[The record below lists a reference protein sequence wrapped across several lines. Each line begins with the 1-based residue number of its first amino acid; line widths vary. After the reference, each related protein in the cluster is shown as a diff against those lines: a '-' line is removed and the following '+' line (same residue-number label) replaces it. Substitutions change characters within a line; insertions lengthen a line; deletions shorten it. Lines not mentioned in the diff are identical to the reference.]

1 MNPFHDSPEVA
12 KVEKLRRQIFMAL
25 RIFEAQLRD
34 PRTHRDFAAF
44 LARLPRESRA
54 AQARFKRRLRTAAA
68 RMQEV
73 QRTTK
78 R

>member
-25 RIFEAQLRD
+25 RILEAQLRD

-54 AQARFKRRLRTAAA
+54 ARAGLKRRLRTVAALV
-68 RMQEV
+68 QEM

-78 R
+78 G